1 MLPGGDSSLDR
12 TSGQGPGSSRTSFGL
27 DSLWASLTGPA
38 SPRSDGRHPS
48 LQQSRDLFRS
58 MKDLTAGLA
67 PRELS
72 KTSLPS
78 SKNLAAGAKLV
89 QVSAPSSNTLEAP
102 GAAGTIQAQHG
113 TTSKSALSEG
123 CAQRIKAAVEE
134 LETGTPMQQLE
145 AVAMLS
151 ALFAV
156 GPSYRQYAH
165 KAGVAGPLLA
175 LLHSADNQVS

>member
-1 MLPGGDSSLDR
+1 
-12 TSGQGPGSSRTSFGL
+12 
-27 DSLWASLTGPA
+27 
-38 SPRSDGRHPS
+38 
-48 LQQSRDLFRS
+48 
-58 MKDLTAGLA
+58 MKDLTGSLV

-78 SKNLAAGAKLV
+78 SKSLGGAARLVHVSALSSNNLDAAGA
-89 QVSAPSSNTLEAP
+89 
-102 GAAGTIQAQHG
+102 AAGIPAQHG
-113 TTSKSALSEG
+113 TNSKSTLSEG

-151 ALFAV
+151 ALFAL
-156 GPSYRQYAH
+156 GPPYRQYAH

-175 LLHSADNQVS
+175 LLHSADNQVSWCPSFIGDSGIGST